1 MDEKQLIKRLK
12 QSDDTALEQVI
23 GRYTAYVATVI
34 ANQLGG
40 FFDSTVVE
48 ELAADVFFTLWKSRK
63 NLSHLRGW
71 LGAVARNKAKDYL
84 RKLPQPPQPL
94 EEDCMI
100 CADDC
105 LFDTLE
111 RQEQARVIDQ
121 ALRQMQPQER
131 EILVRYYFH
140 CQTVA
145 QTAQEMDLHV
155 EAAKSRLQRS
165 RAKLKGILEKGGY
178 FS

>member
-1 MDEKQLIKRLK
+1 MEEKQVVKRLK
-12 QSDDTALEQVI
+12 QGDDAALEQVI
-23 GRYTAYVATVI
+23 HRYTAYVATVI

-40 FFDSTVVE
+40 FFDSAVVE

-63 NLSHLRGW
+63 KLLHLRGW
-71 LGAVARNKAKDYL
+71 LGVVARNKAKDYL
-84 RKLPQPPQPL
+84 RRLPQPPQPL
-94 EEDCMI
+94 EEDCI
-100 CADDC
+100 VCADDC

-111 RQEQARVIDQ
+111 RQEQAQVIAG
-121 ALRQMQPQER
+121 ALHQLQPQDR
-131 EILVRYYFH
+131 EILVRYYYH

-145 QTAQEMDLHV
+145 QAAREMGMQV

-165 RAKLKGILEKGGY
+165 RTKLKGILKKGGY